1 MIIRADVGFFNRHGI
16 PENLHFVYMNTQTK
30 SFTFID
36 LFSGCGGLSSGL
48 EMAGHRCLLGVD
60 ANKEAIQS
68 FAANHQE
75 AAVYLG
81 DIKKLSEKKLKE
93 LLRGQKVDMVVGGPP
108 CQGFSTVGKGVV
120 EDQRNLLFKEF
131 IRIVKATNPKVIL
144 FENVTGLVAK
154 KNQPVLNKIFQYFER
169 LGYNMD
175 ARVLSAEEFGVPEK
189 RRRTIIMGV
198 KGGECLFP
206 VATHGTRAGNKVRT
220 VAEAFKNLKARD
232 GRVYNHDVKLAQIK
246 KTEDVERL
254 KFIPAGRGIRYEAD
268 EKEFLPKKLRFKVDW
283 EALRENR
290 FRQTRLQ
297 RLPLTEP
304 SPTILTARTSYYHPK
319 EARYLTPREAAACQS
334 FPNDFIFHGSQTA
347 IFRQIG
353 NAVPPLLA
361 EALGQVIKKIEFK
374 KGTFKKK
381 TSESVVGKNAFHYH
395 EPTYL

>member
-1 MIIRADVGFFNRHGI
+1 MKTH
-16 PENLHFVYMNTQTK
+16 TK
-30 SFTFID
+30 SLNFID
-36 LFSGCGGLSSGL
+36 LFSGCGGLSCGL

-60 ANKEAIQS
+60 ASKEAIES
-68 FAANHQE
+68 FAANHHE
-75 AAVYLG
+75 ASVFLG
-81 DIKKLSEKKLKE
+81 DIKKLTPKKLNE

-120 EDQRNLLFKEF
+120 GDERNHLFKEF
-131 IRIVKATNPKVIL
+131 VRIVKATGPKVIL

-154 KNQPVLNKIFQYFER
+154 KNQVILKNIFQCFER

-206 VATHGTRAGNKVRT
+206 LVSHGTRAKKKVKT
-220 VAEAFKNLKARD
+220 VAEAFKNLKAPD
-232 GRVYNHDVKLAQIK
+232 GKTYNHDVTLAQIK
-246 KTEDVERL
+246 NDTDRERL
-254 KFIPAGRGIRYEAD
+254 KFIPAGRGIRYQED
-268 EKEFLPKKLRFKVDW
+268 EKEFLPKKLRYDVDW
-283 EALRENR
+283 NNLRENR

-297 RLPLTEP
+297 RLPLTGP
-304 SPTILTARTSYYHPK
+304 SPTILTARTSYYHPL

-361 EALGQVIKKIEFK
+361 EALGQAIKKIEFK
-374 KGTFKKK
+374 KGGLKKK